1 MSDTLHRITRRDFLR
16 FGMAA
21 GATLAL
27 TSCHSSNDDDD
38 DNEPDSPSDPGSGSG
53 SYGFRGFNVHPYQG
67 ALYSV
72 QTKALRN
79 IHATWIRTTLGLTG
93 DIAGAYATS
102 TGLNVLGI
110 IGDFG
115 TASIS
120 KSDWPA
126 MVEAVVRRYPTI
138 RYFQVLNEPEE
149 FYNMSNTEYV
159 RDYLRPAHDVIR
171 QKFPSVKI
179 VAAAPIG
186 QPSGLND
193 FTEMSIA
200 GADQYCD
207 FRGVHVYY
215 EQALYSPWSA
225 YRVAT
230 QKPFMVTETGKRTA
244 SYHLS
249 WWTQQIPAMKKALQT
264 EYIFYYALLEQPT
277 YTGYEIIL
285 ADLDASGNVQPA
297 PGSELYNYLKA

>member
-1 MSDTLHRITRRDFLR
+1 MPELLPQITRRDFLR

-21 GATLAL
+21 GAALAL
-27 TSCHSSNDDDD
+27 TACHSSSGD
-38 DNEPDSPSDPGSGSG
+38 DNDPGTPGGG

-67 ALYSV
+67 GLYNV
-72 QTKALRN
+72 QTKALQD
-79 IHATWIRTTLGLTG
+79 IHASWIRTTLGLTS
-93 DIAGAYATS
+93 DLAGAYATS

-115 TASIS
+115 NPSLS

-126 MVEAVVRRYPTI
+126 MVEAVIRRYPSIT
-138 RYFQVLNEPEE
+138 YFQILNEPEE

-159 RDYLRPAHDVIR
+159 RDYLRPAHTVIR

-179 VAAAPIG
+179 VAAAPLG
-186 QPSGLND
+186 QSSGLND
-193 FTEMSIA
+193 FTEMSVA

-207 FRGVHVYY
+207 FRGVHIYY
-215 EQALYSPWSA
+215 EQEFYSPWSA
-225 YRVAT
+225 YRLAT
-230 QKPFMVTETGKRTA
+230 QKPIMVTETGKKTPNE
-244 SYHLS
+244 HLS
-249 WWTQQIPAMKKALQT
+249 WWTTQIPAIKQALQT
-264 EYIFYYALLEQPT
+264 QYVFYYSLLEQPA

-285 ADLDASGNVQPA
+285 AELDGNGNVQPA